1 MRAINA
7 KQLREW
13 LAKVPDDTILL
24 VPAPDHSY
32 RPATVTK
39 GKALFYKGGHI
50 SEDWDQEEAAE
61 IETGTRREV
70 LIVQ

>member
-1 MRAINA
+1 MKAIHA

-13 LAKVPDDTILL
+13 LAKVPDDAILL

-32 RPATVTK
+32 RPATISK
-39 GKALFYKGGHI
+39 GHALFTECGEI
-50 SEDWDQEEAAE
+50 SEDFEGGE
-61 IETGTRREV
+61 GKRKVV